1 MSRYR
6 LSVAAAAAGA
16 LVLAGCGGG
25 GGSGGGDAS
34 GSTPEQVDYPTRD
47 ITYIV
52 PYGTGGSTDPIGRQ
66 YSALM
71 AELLDTTIVVENRE
85 GGSAT
90 IGTSAVVTAEPDGH
104 TLGLSSNSALA
115 NQPITQ
121 PDLPYDSPEDYQ
133 PIIKLADLPAV
144 LTVAADAPWQSI
156 EEFMEHVEDNPGEVR
171 VSVSGARTAPDLSV
185 QELNRVA
192 DVDITTVP
200 FSGGG
205 GEALAALLGGQVEA
219 NAGYAPSV
227 RGQVES
233 GDLRVLGVFYDGV
246 YDVFPD
252 AETFPD
258 AGYDVTLPAAYY
270 TIAPA
275 GLPEGVLDRLVE
287 ASEEAVNSDEFVAF
301 AEENG
306 YILDP
311 ITTDELAAEINDYRQ
326 TYEELLE
333 FLGG

>member
-1 MSRYR
+1 MTRHR
-6 LSVAAAAAGA
+6 MSVAAAAAGV
-16 LVLAGCGGG
+16 LFLAGCGGG
-25 GGSGGGDAS
+25 GDTGSGSADEA
-34 GSTPEQVDYPTRD
+34 VDYPTRD
-47 ITYIV
+47 VSYIV

-66 YSALM
+66 YSTLVAD
-71 AELLDTTIVVENRE
+71 ELGGTFIVENRE

-104 TLGLSSNSALA
+104 TLGLSSNSALV
-115 NQPITQ
+115 NQPIVQ
-121 PDLPYDSPEDYQ
+121 PDLPYQSPEDYQ
-133 PIIKLADLPAV
+133 PIIKLADLPTV
-144 LTVAADAPWQSI
+144 LTVAADAPWQTI
-156 EEFMEHVEDNPGEVR
+156 EEFVRYAEEHPGEVR

-192 DVDITTVP
+192 GVDITTVP
-200 FSGGG
+200 FTGGG

-227 RGQVES
+227 RGQVDA
-233 GDLRVLGVFYDGV
+233 GDLRVLGVFYDGT

-252 AETFPD
+252 AETFPE

-275 GLPEGVLDRLVE
+275 GLPQDVLDRLVE
-287 ASEEAVNSDEFVAF
+287 ASEAALASDEFLSF

-306 YILDP
+306 YIVDP
-311 ITTDELAAEINDYRQ
+311 ITTDEVAAELEGYRES
-326 TYEELLE
+326 YEALYE
-333 FLGG
+333 FLGD

>member
-1 MSRYR
+1 MFRYR
-6 LSVAAAAAGA
+6 SSVAAAAVGA
-16 LVLAGCGGG
+16 LILAGCGGG
-25 GGSGGGDAS
+25 GENGSGPAAD
-34 GSTPEQVDYPTRD
+34 QVDYPTRD
-47 ITYIV
+47 IAYIV

-71 AELLDTTIVVENRE
+71 EEILDATIIVENRE

-90 IGTSAVVTAEPDGH
+90 IGTSAVVNAEPDGH

-121 PDLPYDSPEDYQ
+121 PDLPYDTPEDYQ
-133 PIIKLADLPAV
+133 PIIKLADLPTV
-144 LTVAADAPWQSI
+144 VTVAADAPWQSI
-156 EEFMEHVEDNPGEVR
+156 EEFMEYVADHPGEVR
-171 VSVSGARTAPDLSV
+171 ISVSGARTAPDLSV

-192 DVDITTVP
+192 DVQITTVP

-252 AETFPD
+252 AETFPG

-275 GLPEGVLDRLVE
+275 GLPGNVLDRLVE
-287 ASEEAVNSDEFVAF
+287 ASEEAVGSEEFVSF

-311 ITTDELAAEINDYRQ
+311 ITTDELAAEIDDYRK

-333 FLGG
+333 FLGD

>member
-1 MSRYR
+1 MTRNR
-6 LSVAAAAAGA
+6 LSVAAATAAA
-16 LVLAGCGGG
+16 LLLAGCGGG
-25 GGSGGGDAS
+25 GENGSDSAAAGA
-34 GSTPEQVDYPTRD
+34 ELDYPTRD
-47 ITYIV
+47 ISYIV

-71 AELLDTTIVVENRE
+71 EDLLGGTIIVENRE

-90 IGTSAVVTAEPDGH
+90 IGTSAVVNAEPDGY
-104 TLGLSSNSALA
+104 TMGLSSNSALA
-115 NQPITQ
+115 NQPITST
-121 PDLPYDSPEDYQ
+121 DLPYDTPDDYQ

-144 LTVAADAPWQSI
+144 LTVQADAPWQSI
-156 EEFMEHVEDNPGEVR
+156 EEFMQHAKENPGELR

-185 QELNRVA
+185 QELNRIAGVE
-192 DVDITTVP
+192 ITTVP

-205 GEALAALLGGQVEA
+205 AEALAALLGGQVEA

-227 RGQVES
+227 RGQVEA
-233 GDLRVLGVFYDGV
+233 GALRVLGVFYDGT
-246 YDVFPD
+246 YDVFPE
-252 AETFPD
+252 AETFPE

-275 GLPEGVLDRLVE
+275 GLPDDVLALLVE
-287 ASEEAVNSDEFVAF
+287 KSEEALASEEFLAF

-311 ITTDELAAEINDYRQ
+311 ITTDDVAAEIREYRKI
-326 TYEELLE
+326 YEALLE
-333 FLGG
+333 FLGD